1 MTHSTPAF
9 RPATDL
15 TWEEMAPGVRRTLVA
30 YNDDLLLVK
39 VAFETGA
46 IGALH
51 QHVHSQI
58 TYVESGEFEATVDGE
73 TRLLKAGDS
82 FYAARPELL
91 TPMVEHGVLAIEM
104 EASALYTIAAGF
116 GRRALCIAT
125 VSDHIV
131 TGEETTSA
139 ERQET
144 FRDMVEIALAAG
156 VSGR

>member
-39 VAFETGA
+39 VEFETGA

-58 TYVESGEFEATVDGE
+58 TYVESGEFEATVGDE

-82 FYAARPELL
+82 FYAAPNV
-91 TPMVEHGVLAIEM
+91 PHGVVARQ
-104 EASALYTIAAGF
+104 AGVLLDSF
-116 GRRALCIAT
+116 SPVRL
-125 VSDHIV
+125 DFLP
-131 TGEETTSA
+131 TTS
-139 ERQET
+139 
-144 FRDMVEIALAAG
+144 
-156 VSGR
+156 